1 MDVALLVKLLAPCL
15 PGLMGLGKRVAE
27 AGATAGVTAAAKQMG
42 EKSVAIAGQIWQ
54 RLWPKVSEK
63 AAAKEAAED
72 VAANPAD
79 ADALGALR
87 GQLKKILESDAGL
100 AAEVEALLKE
110 AEADSMGNWIQ
121 VQGDGNQVIGNMS
134 GNAKAIGSVTGDV
147 TM

>member
-1 MDVALLVKLLAPCL
+1 
-15 PGLMGLGKRVAE
+15 
-27 AGATAGVTAAAKQMG
+27 MG

-100 AAEVEALLKE
+100 AAEIESLLKE
-110 AEADSMGNWIQ
+110 AEADSVGNWIQ
-121 VQGDGNQVIGNMS
+121 VQGDGNQVIGEMS